1 MKQSID
7 KTEHRKVY
15 ETPRTRVVELE
26 THGRLLQA
34 SMIPVIPDP
43 AFPD

>member
-1 MKQSID
+1 MKLSID

-15 ETPRTRVVELE
+15 ETPKTRIVELE

-34 SMIPVIPDP
+34 SQIPFNPNP

>member
-1 MKQSID
+1 MKQRID
-7 KTEHRKVY
+7 KTERRKVY
-15 ETPRTRVVELE
+15 EAPKVRVVELY

-43 AFPD
+43 VFPD

>member
-1 MKQSID
+1 MKQSIE
-7 KTEHRKVY
+7 KEESRRVY
-15 ETPRTRVVELE
+15 EPPKVRVVELE

-43 AFPD
+43 VFPD